1 MASFFN
7 LQLDTIAPQGVT
19 LKIEDGALYT
29 ASANVDLAIGCSDA
43 SKTGYTMKIWGIADA
58 VQEEDAKWENFNA
71 TKNVNLISGD
81 GLKTVYVKIRDNVW
95 NESTPASAT
104 ITLNTSIP
112 SVAVVGPDTSIISK
126 VTGKNISTFN
136 FTSDQIFDEYKVGIV
151 ESGSSLEGTVT
162 VIPTTGGSVNTSG
175 SANDYPASE
184 NIEVKITGADL
195 QTAAGSSD
203 GTYIIKVFVKNKAG
217 TWSK

>member
-7 LQLDTIAPQGVT
+7 LQLDTTAPQGVT
-19 LKIEDGALYT
+19 LNIEDGALYT
-29 ASANVDLAIGCSDA
+29 ASANVDLAIGCSDS

-58 VQEEDAKWENFNA
+58 VQEEDAKWENFNT
-71 TKNVNLISGD
+71 TKNVNLIAGD

-95 NESTPASAT
+95 NESTAASAT

-126 VTGKNISTFN
+126 VAGKNISTFN
-136 FTSDQIFDEYKVGIV
+136 FTSDQVFDEYKVGIV

-175 SANDYPASE
+175 SAGDYPASE